1 MSQPPAGDQQPI
13 SNPKRPREGES
24 YEPYK
29 RAQGLEYPDMGVR
42 VEDNAYP
49 QRDTTQEMLPNL
61 PSWNKGPLRMD
72 DQLPRTAMPIS
83 DVSADRSKELEQESN
98 NVEMQKQHV
107 QRPQAQTVRR
117 TKTKTPMAYA
127 RPDPQP
133 LIQVQPIHAAHPH
146 TPYQSQVL
154 QDSLPTPAIT
164 PRRKPKTKGPAGK
177 PAQAEGPYTAQ
188 MAPRNSVNEPALP
201 NVDAQQIQQ
210 QLQQYQ
216 QHQQHQQNPL
226 QSVYVHQ
233 HTYDTRFQ
241 NGHLQQ
247 QTPLHQQVRG
257 QEQLYQQPF
266 YGQQP
271 AMGMYALP
279 KITSSQLPVVQTNS
293 RQHQMPGAAKSQ
305 EKVAE
310 TAADGPR
317 GPISAASYEPFRQSN
332 QSKWLAIAWKALTL
346 PKLDVLPGISV
357 QHRLFIGPEE
367 QLVVP
372 TFVLKM
378 RGLDSQSRLEAWIKI
393 TKLGRS
399 FYTTF
404 PKDSQ
409 WENAWADILQ
419 FSQKMLTQERQ
430 FYNWVER
437 IDPAEKMRIFNE
449 RALHIRVEPILADP
463 WNSEWTDPEM
473 SEFARQKP
481 YVAAAVSPVY
491 ISKPPINQAGVHTQ
505 ILYAQDGSRVD
516 SPTSIQAA
524 PRHLLASAP
533 FQSPPMH
540 EQSTF
545 QDPRL
550 APTPQASGHPR
561 ALSFADQ
568 TPRQT
573 KPVPTV
579 LHSPASSRKRKSG
592 ANKKESASNK
602 KLQTDRGQGD
612 QMQQKMAPWLKELEK
627 TYLANQAEIDVYY
640 MENNELNMRNLS
652 DHFSDKMR
660 TWNGQPEAPEL
671 SASASQQIPDN
682 IQQGPTSH
690 AHFPEVE
697 PAQPGQYN
705 VEEEM
710 IAEGAAQAYIVDL
723 KRGTILPPTQSQM
736 QSDAR
741 RPRAHYSAPQAQKFA
756 PNPLVQA
763 WPGTV
768 TAQNFVAQGKV
779 APLQTAPVM
788 QTGGLQQTI
797 QPTAQQ
803 SQQQPTQQSP
813 TSPID
818 TTHDV
823 CHVTPSSQ
831 PVPDPV
837 NTIPQATPPQ
847 HKKPTPV
854 FNPTQEAQKTV
865 YRQMLARNAALDKR
879 LELPESERI
888 VVGGIDIAALLD
900 AGTDMM
906 KIVKQI
912 TPFMKEAEPVIEQP
926 ELPKDTTEQ
935 VGAEIDPPAVAP
947 TFINAPEHG
956 WNNVEVIDETDVRF
970 WPGMDNID
978 DVYWAEKGRN
988 AFIGET
994 KAERDEWEAHV
1005 ATEYQRE
1012 MEKLDEMFGTD
1023 SYIGDF

>member
-49 QRDTTQEMLPNL
+49 QRDTTQEM
-61 PSWNKGPLRMD
+61 
-72 DQLPRTAMPIS
+72 
-83 DVSADRSKELEQESN
+83 
-98 NVEMQKQHV
+98 
-107 QRPQAQTVRR
+107 
-117 TKTKTPMAYA
+117 
-127 RPDPQP
+127 
-133 LIQVQPIHAAHPH
+133 
-146 TPYQSQVL
+146 
-154 QDSLPTPAIT
+154 
-164 PRRKPKTKGPAGK
+164 
-177 PAQAEGPYTAQ
+177 AEGPYTAQ

-210 QLQQYQ
+210 QPQQYQ

-279 KITSSQLPVVQTNS
+279 KITSSKLPVVQTNS

-310 TAADGPR
+310 TAANGPR

-378 RGLDSQSRLEAWIKI
+378 RGLDAQSRLEAWIKI
-393 TKLGRS
+393 IKLGRS

-419 FSQKMLTQERQ
+419 FSQKMLTQERR
-430 FYNWVER
+430 FYNWIER
-437 IDPAEKMRIFNE
+437 IDPAEKMRIFKE
-449 RALHIRVEPILADP
+449 RILHVRVEPSLADP
-463 WNSEWTDPEM
+463 WNPDWTDPEL

-481 YVAAAVSPVY
+481 YFAAA
-491 ISKPPINQAGVHTQ
+491 
-505 ILYAQDGSRVD
+505 
-516 SPTSIQAA
+516 
-524 PRHLLASAP
+524 
-533 FQSPPMH
+533 
-540 EQSTF
+540 
-545 QDPRL
+545 
-550 APTPQASGHPR
+550 
-561 ALSFADQ
+561 
-568 TPRQT
+568 
-573 KPVPTV
+573 
-579 LHSPASSRKRKSG
+579 RKSG

-627 TYLANQAEIDVYY
+627 TYLANQAEIDAYY

-660 TWNGQPEAPEL
+660 TWNGRPEALKL
-671 SASASQQIPDN
+671 SVSASQQIPDN
-682 IQQGPTSH
+682 IQQGPTSQ
-690 AHFPEVE
+690 APFPKVE
-697 PAQPGQYN
+697 PAQPGQYTA
-705 VEEEM
+705 EEEM
-710 IAEGAAQAYIVDL
+710 IAEGAAQAYIADL
-723 KRGTILPPTQSQM
+723 KRGTILPPTQSHM
-736 QSDAR
+736 QSDAI
-741 RPRAHYSAPQAQKFA
+741 RPRPHYSAPQAQKFA
-756 PNPLVQA
+756 PNPLVKS

-768 TAQNFVAQGKV
+768 TAQNFVAQGQV

-803 SQQQPTQQSP
+803 SQQQPTQQFP

-823 CHVTPSSQ
+823 SYVTPSSQ

-978 DVYWAEKGRN
+978 EVYWAEKGRN